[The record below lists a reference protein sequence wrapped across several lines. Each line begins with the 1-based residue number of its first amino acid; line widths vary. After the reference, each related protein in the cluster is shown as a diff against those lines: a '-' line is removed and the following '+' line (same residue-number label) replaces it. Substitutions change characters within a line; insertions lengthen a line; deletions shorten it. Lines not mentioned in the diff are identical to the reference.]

1 MVKRVIEKILEV
13 ITIFGMCL
21 LVIFA
26 LWQVFSRYILN
37 DPSTFTDEFLRYA
50 MIWTSMLGAAYVF
63 GHRKHLA
70 LVFLRHKLH
79 GKQRAIL
86 MFFTDIVVILFAAGI
101 MVYGGSFLASRTIY
115 EITPVLS
122 LSMGKVYSIIPISG
136 VLVIILKLIDLG
148 GDIKKFVKGE
158 V

>member
-1 MVKRVIEKILEV
+1 MIKQVIEKILEV
-13 ITIFGMCL
+13 ITIFGMVL

-63 GHRKHLA
+63 GQRKHLA

-79 GKQRAIL
+79 DRQRAVL

-101 MVYGGSFLASRTIY
+101 MVYGGSFLASRTMY

-136 VLVIILKLIDLG
+136 VLIIILKLIDLG
-148 GDIKKFVKGE
+148 GDIKKFMKGD

>member
-1 MVKRVIEKILEV
+1 MFKKVIEKFLEV
-13 ITIFGMCL
+13 ITILGMVL

-63 GHRKHLA
+63 GQRKHLA

-79 GKQRAIL
+79 GKQRAVL
-86 MFFTDIVVILFAAGI
+86 MFFTDIIVILFAAGI

-122 LSMGKVYSIIPISG
+122 LSMGKVYSIIPIAG
-136 VLVIILKLIDLG
+136 ALIIILKLIDLG
-148 GDIKKFVKGE
+148 GDIKKFIKGN